1 MIPYGK
7 RKSRAAQTTILN
19 NQIYSAEG
27 GPPSCQT
34 ANTSFDIDV
43 PNGDVAMITGNT
55 IVQGPSA
62 QNHKMVVYGGEG
74 LPYAN
79 NSATFATNTFISTA
93 NSIAIEDLSYL
104 YVTPCIPMIVAAD
117 NTFTGVSQVVY
128 PPECEASAA
137 PPSPPPPPPP
147 PPPPGTPPSRCTRI
161 TITTGK
167 GREGTYPVI
176 SSALR
181 IANPRSAV
189 APASGCRD
197 HIAKWRLRA

>member
-93 NSIAIEDLSYL
+93 NSLAIEDLSYL
-104 YVTPCIPMIVAAD
+104 DEPLASRWSSRPTTRSLALARSFIRPSARQAQRRLHRHPRRRHRRRQERRPAD
-117 NTFTGVSQVVY
+117 
-128 PPECEASAA
+128 
-137 PPSPPPPPPP
+137 
-147 PPPPGTPPSRCTRI
+147 
-161 TITTGK
+161 
-167 GREGTYPVI
+167 
-176 SSALR
+176 
-181 IANPRSAV
+181 
-189 APASGCRD
+189 APASPSPRVKDGKGPIR
-197 HIAKWRLRA
+197 